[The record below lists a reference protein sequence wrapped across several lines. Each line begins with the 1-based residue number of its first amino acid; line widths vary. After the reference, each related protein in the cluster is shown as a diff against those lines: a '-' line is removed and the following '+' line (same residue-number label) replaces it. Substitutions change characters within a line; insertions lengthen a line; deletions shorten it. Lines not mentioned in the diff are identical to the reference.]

1 MSGKSTYSPNAFDAI
16 RARYPEL
23 AVNLY
28 AMTPQGAV
36 TLEVLTPDG
45 GRHTWKAETA
55 GEAFLMAFPD
65 LVSPSEPEPEL
76 EPVAEPSVD
85 IFG

>member
-1 MSGKSTYSPNAFDAI
+1 MSGKSTYSLNIFDAI

-36 TLEVLTPDG
+36 TLEVLTPDD
-45 GRHTWKAETA
+45 GRHVWTAVSAE
-55 GEAFLMAFPD
+55 EAFSLAFPD
-65 LVSPSEPEPEL
+65 LVNPSEPEPA
-76 EPVAEPSVD
+76 PAAEPAID